1 MTTNY
6 PDDSYSLHTDFYQI
20 NMMKVYWDDGI
31 AEKKAVFEAYFRS
44 MPFNAGFAVFA
55 GLERVITYIQNLKF
69 TESDIAYLR
78 ETTDYPEDFLTYLSE
93 FKFKGKIRSMRE
105 GEIVFNNEPL
115 FQVEAGLAECQ
126 LIETAVLNALNY
138 QTLIATKASRIR
150 YVAGPNASV
159 MEFGTRRAQ
168 EFDAALWGTR
178 SAYIGGFD
186 STSNVRAGKLF
197 DIPVSGTHA
206 HAMIQAYKDEYVA
219 FTKYATS
226 HKDCVFLVDTYDTLH
241 SGIPNAIK
249 VANEFGDK
257 INFVGIRIDSGDLS
271 FLSKKARE
279 MLDDAGYPNAK
290 IVASNDLDENM
301 IMHLMAQN
309 ACIDVWG
316 VGTKLITAYDQP
328 SLGGVYKMVA
338 IEDENGQYMD
348 TIKLSSNS
356 SKVTTPGRKNI
367 FRIID
372 NQSKRSEGDYITL
385 ADESMEGIETLTMFH
400 PVHSYIQKDVSN
412 FTAQELL
419 QDIFIDGELVYQLPT
434 VHEIKEFAKENKK
447 VLWDEYRRI
456 SNPEEYPVDLSDKC
470 WENRNENIKSVRDHV
485 KETTSVHFDRP
496 SL

>member
-20 NMMKVYWDDGI
+20 NMMKVYWEDGI
-31 AEKKAVFEAYFRS
+31 ADRKAVFEAYFRK
-44 MPFNAGFAVFA
+44 MPFDAGFAVFA
-55 GLERVITYIQNLKF
+55 GLERVIRYIQTLTF
-69 TESDIAYLR
+69 TESDISYLR
-78 ETTDYPEDFLTYLSE
+78 KNTDYPEAFLQYLKD
-93 FKFKGKIRSMRE
+93 FKFKGKIRSVLE
-105 GEIVFNNEPL
+105 GEIVFNNEPII
-115 FQVEAGLAECQ
+115 QVEAGLAECQ
-126 LIETAVLNALNY
+126 LIETAVLNAINY

-150 YVAGPNASV
+150 YVAGPEASV

-257 INFVGIRIDSGDLS
+257 INFAGIRIDSGDLS

-279 MLDDAGYPNAK
+279 MLDDAGYPDAK

-301 IMHLMAQN
+301 IMHLKAQN
-309 ACIDVWG
+309 ARIDTWG

-338 IEDENGQYMD
+338 IADDEGHYTD

-372 NQSKRSEGDYITL
+372 NESQHSEGDYITL
-385 ADESMEGIETLTMFH
+385 ADESMEGVETLTMFH
-400 PVHSYIQKDVSN
+400 PVHTYIQKDVSN
-412 FTAQELL
+412 FTAKEILH
-419 QDIFIDGELVYQLPT
+419 DIFIDGELVYDLPH
-434 VHEIKEFAKENKK
+434 VQAIKAFAAESKK
-447 VLWDEYRRI
+447 VLWDEYLRI

-470 WENRNENIKSVRDHV
+470 WENRNENIKQIRDHV
-485 KETTSVHFDRP
+485 KETTSVHFDR
-496 SL
+496 SEL